1 MTGKFHYQKKRKE
14 KKKTLIINNNSYWG
28 VRDFTSASMVYVTV
42 NGFPSNVWKANA
54 LPVNANEPTLMGESV
69 NFINEIATFHYQM
82 EHLMVRHVSG
92 LVFGKEYIHVAQ
104 LLRLDSL

>member
-1 MTGKFHYQKKRKE
+1 M
-14 KKKTLIINNNSYWG
+14 IINNNSYWG

-69 NFINEIATFHYQM
+69 NFFINEIATFP
-82 EHLMVRHVSG
+82 LPNGAFNGSPCVWSG
-92 LVFGKEYIHVAQ
+92 IWEGVYPCTQ